1 MSGVTGQR
9 GEALVEINF
18 RILGQTAVR
27 VGDRFV
33 STQSK
38 PLGLLSVLL
47 LRTCQPVPVSELID
61 WIWPDDKVPGDP
73 AGTLYTYRKR
83 ISAVLEKMD
92 NPPKINVRGGT
103 YRLDVDREE
112 IDFHEFRDRV
122 RRARIVARLGDHASA
137 ALTLASAV
145 DELWTGF
152 PLPDLGGARAENWR
166 RMAVA
171 DHLLPAHGALL
182 QSLSGLGEH
191 DEVLRRLS
199 DLPLDLQADLTLVK
213 QRIIALRGLQR
224 FEDATSC
231 FVGNAQRLI
240 DEGNDDGAD
249 ELKRFH
255 EEVAR
260 HGHDQQPV
268 ALSSPSAA
276 EVLNLLPHDVPDFTG
291 REVLLRKLDAFTTAA
306 ESEPPATITVLSGE
320 PGVGK
325 TAFALRWAHQ
335 AGSRFPGG
343 RFYKNLNGFAG
354 GPKVEQSEVVAELLG
369 ALGFPADGIP
379 SEAGRMVKLRSLL
392 SGPRTLVV
400 LDNVRDSEHVLP
412 LLDCLSNCTVVL
424 TSRQR
429 LSRLTRV
436 GAFSLP
442 VPPLNYAESKTW
454 LVKWLGERAEPESV
468 AIGDLA
474 ALCNGVPLAL
484 RIVADH
490 VTSRPKVPL
499 GEFVDELWDEQTL
512 LALGD
517 HGDGP
522 DGSVRAALS
531 WSYRALDPREQR
543 LFRLLGINPGPD
555 ISLAAAAALLGQDS
569 RTTKKGLDILVD
581 AHLLGQP
588 ESRDRYRFHDLLR
601 GYARELA
608 VESDEFA
615 AAEERLLGFFLASA
629 QNADQVVVPN
639 GARVTIPP
647 VPAGVVP
654 IEFNGEKSAMK
665 WAYRERVNI
674 MSLIRYAVDRNS
686 GLEVYVSKYPS
697 VIGEI
702 WTRQGHGVEVA
713 AALRLAIVSAQK
725 MGNDLDAASWMG
737 NLGYILIGL
746 RDFESSW
753 ESVMS
758 AKVMFEQIGYPL
770 GIAIMRHLLG
780 RIQLERDVRK
790 GIETQLSALAELRR
804 IDARGQEVIALYRLG
819 EAYRRAGNLDAAA
832 SFCRDALWSADRLGD
847 IHIKG
852 CVFAELASIHLE
864 RGNLAESRGY
874 CERALEIHEPDD
886 PAESGKVYSTLASI
900 HLDQREYRDA
910 ELCARRAL
918 TFCRSARDGRGQAG
932 ALRTIAE
939 LLYRQARHEEA
950 VKSWRVALSLLEAAD
965 DRYAAAAVRNR
976 LAEVASI
983 PPEIPLERTEAME
996 NASQKRRSP
1005 LVP

>member
-1 MSGVTGQR
+1 LSEVADQR

-18 RILGQTAVR
+18 RILGRTAVR

-47 LRTCQPVPVSELID
+47 LRACQPVPVSDLID

-73 AGTLYTYRKR
+73 VGTLYTYRKR
-83 ISAVLEKMD
+83 LSALLEKME
-92 NPPKINVRGGT
+92 NPPKINVRGRT
-103 YRLDVDREE
+103 YRLDADREE

-122 RRARIVARLGDHASA
+122 RRARIASRLGDHGSA

-145 DELWTGF
+145 DELWTGV
-152 PLPDLGGARAENWR
+152 PLPDLGGTAAENWR
-166 RMAVA
+166 RMAIA
-171 DHLLPAHGALL
+171 DDLVPAHGALL
-182 QSLSGLGEH
+182 RSLSGIGEH

-199 DLPLDLQADLTLVK
+199 DLPWELQSELTLVK
-213 QRIIALRGLQR
+213 QRIIALRGLRR
-224 FEDATSC
+224 FEDANSC

-260 HGHDQQPV
+260 HGHDQPPV
-268 ALSSPSAA
+268 APGPPPSA

-291 REVLLRKLDAFTTAA
+291 REVLLRKLDAFTTAEGA
-306 ESEPPATITVLSGE
+306 PPATITVLSGE

-335 AGSRFPGG
+335 AGARFPGG

-379 SEAGRMVKLRSLL
+379 SDAGRMAKLRGLL

-429 LSRLTRV
+429 LSRLTRA

-454 LVKWLGERAEPESV
+454 LVKWLGGRAESEAA

-474 ALCNGVPLAL
+474 ALCGGVALAL

-499 GEFVDELWDEQTL
+499 GEFVDELRDERTL

-517 HGDGP
+517 RGDGQ

-531 WSYRALDPREQR
+531 WSYRALDPGEQR

-555 ISLAAAAALLGQDS
+555 ISLAAAVALLGQDS
-569 RTTKKGLDILVD
+569 RTTKKGLDVLVD

-615 AAEERLLGFFLASA
+615 VAEARLLGFFLATA
-629 QNADQVVVPN
+629 QNADQVVTP
-639 GARVTIPP
+639 G
-647 VPAGVVP
+647 
-654 IEFNGEKSAMK
+654 
-665 WAYRERVNI
+665 RERVEVPSAPDGVVALDLPDVKAAMNWVTRERFTI
-674 MSLIRYAVDRNS
+674 KALLKYADSR
-686 GLEVYVSKYPS
+686 GLDLFLAKFPSAVGEV
-697 VIGEI
+697 
-702 WTRQGHGVEVA
+702 WHRLGHGDDTA
-713 AALRLAIVSAQK
+713 DALRLSVQAAQRLGEVGDIATAKANLGYTLIKLRYFDSAWESIVSAK
-725 MGNDLDAASWMG
+725 
-737 NLGYILIGL
+737 ILL
-746 RDFESSW
+746 
-753 ESVMS
+753 
-758 AKVMFEQIGYPL
+758 EQMEHTAG
-770 GIAIMRHLLG
+770 AVTMEHFLG
-780 RIQLERDVRK
+780 RILVERGEFRR
-790 GIETQLSALAELRR
+790 GIEIHLAALAEFRR
-804 IDARGQEVIALYRLG
+804 IKAEEREVVVLYRLG
-819 EAYRRAGNLDAAA
+819 EAYRRAHNLQAAA
-832 SFCRDALWSADRLGD
+832 SYSRDALWLADRVGD
-847 IHIKG
+847 THTKA
-852 CVFAELASIHLE
+852 CAFAELASVCLE
-864 RGNLAESRGY
+864 RGDLAEAEDHCR
-874 CERALEIHEPDD
+874 RALEIHEPDD
-886 PAESGKVYSTLASI
+886 PAESGKVYSILASI
-900 HLDQREYRDA
+900 HLEQGEYRTA
-910 ELCARRAL
+910 EHSARRAL
-918 TFCRSARDGRGQAG
+918 TYSRRARDGRGQAES
-932 ALRTIAE
+932 LRTIAE

-950 VKSWRVALSLLEAAD
+950 VESWKVALSFLEAAD
-965 DRYAAAAVRNR
+965 DRHLAATVRNR
-976 LAEVASI
+976 LAEVAAV
-983 PPEIPLERTEAME
+983 PPEILLERTESMQT
-996 NASQKRRSP
+996 SRRIDFTR
-1005 LVP
+1005 